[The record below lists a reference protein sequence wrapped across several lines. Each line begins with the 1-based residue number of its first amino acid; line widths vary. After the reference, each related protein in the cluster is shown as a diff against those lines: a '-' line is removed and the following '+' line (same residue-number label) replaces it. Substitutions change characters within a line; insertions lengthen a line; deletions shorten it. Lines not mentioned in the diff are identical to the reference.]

1 MSAAYAASLR
11 RPARGAAARRGG
23 GAGPAR
29 GFRRGGGAGP
39 ARRLAAAGLI
49 GQEGDEAVQVVLG
62 LFVTPGDAQEH

>member
-1 MSAAYAASLR
+1 MPAAYAASLR
-11 RPARGAAARRGG
+11 RPARGAAA
-23 GAGPAR
+23 
-29 GFRRGGGAGP
+29 RRGGGAGP